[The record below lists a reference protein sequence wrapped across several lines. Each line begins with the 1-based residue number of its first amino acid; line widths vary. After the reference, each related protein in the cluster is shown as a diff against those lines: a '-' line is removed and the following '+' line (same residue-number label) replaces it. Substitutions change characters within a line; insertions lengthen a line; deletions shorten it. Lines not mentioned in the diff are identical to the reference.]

1 MIKIITTL
9 LLLIATQSNYATPIE
24 GRQFGVEFNIPRL
37 LSYNKAW
44 RSLSGSF
51 SYFNHHNNTEIAFPW
66 LLAKF
71 GYNDDDSAANNYN
84 TSDDND
90 FLTTKSIDMHYR
102 KFYDNQLNGFYMS
115 AFARVTH
122 LDGYVYTHNNSLPTP
137 SSETDKPSYQRNSEK
152 FKKLRFGLGIGLGYR
167 VFSQTNRLY
176 WGTGIILGRY
186 IDDTDYD
193 LVNDGGFFAESPPII
208 VDAELLKFGYA
219 F

>member
-9 LLLIATQSNYATPIE
+9 LLLTIVQNNYATPIE
-24 GRQFGVEFNIPRL
+24 GRRFGVEFNIPRL
-37 LSYNKAW
+37 LTYNKAW

-66 LLAKF
+66 LVAKY
-71 GYNDDDSAANNYN
+71 GSDDDSAANNHN
-84 TSDDND
+84 TIDVND
-90 FLTTKSIDMHYR
+90 SLTTKSIDMHYR

-115 AFARVTH
+115 AFARVAH
-122 LDGYVYTHNNSLPTP
+122 FDGYVYTHNNSLPAP
-137 SSETDKPSYQRNSEK
+137 SSEIDKPSYQRSSKE

-167 VFSQTNRLY
+167 IFSQNKRLY
-176 WGTGIILGRY
+176 WGAGMILGRY

-193 LVNDGGFFAESPPII
+193 LVNDGGFFAENTPII